1 MVSIPKNS
9 RYCLFFSRTV
19 GPMEQ
24 EDFMDDLAA
33 VIANT
38 IRKDKQTS
46 TKNSTFTFFFPKKSQ
61 HLGTATFKLVLN

>member
-1 MVSIPKNS
+1 
-9 RYCLFFSRTV
+9 
-19 GPMEQ
+19 MEQ

-46 TKNSTFTFFFPKKSQ
+46 TTIST
-61 HLGTATFKLVLN
+61 